1 MRITVKAIYED
12 GIPRPLRAVNRPEC
26 CSVQLVAETKEDAQL
41 AQQHT
46 ERAEW
51 LAQSE
56 RSLSVI
62 WDNPE
67 DDAYNA
73 LLTPKG

>member
-12 GIPRPLRAVNRPEC
+12 GIPRPLVVNLPEC
-26 CSVQLVAETKEDAQL
+26 CPARLVVETKEDAQL

-67 DDAYNA
+67 DDAYNS